1 MVADKLTTADIAAQL
16 ERAGLRP
23 EDWDLAVIVAK
34 ANAWVASNL
43 DELNDPDVATWSV
56 ALQAAHYAEFGK
68 LAAVDFFEQCVVEAG
83 PDTAPWQEL
92 AARADDGDF
101 ATWPPVWQ
109 APKLS
114 GATQE

>member
-1 MVADKLTTADIAAQL
+1 MAADKLTTADVTAQL

-23 EDWDLAVIVAK
+23 EDWDLPVIVAK
-34 ANAWVASNL
+34 ANAWVESNL
-43 DELNDPDVATWSV
+43 DELGDPDVATWSP
-56 ALQAAHYAEFGK
+56 ALQAEHYAEFGK

-83 PDTAPWQEL
+83 PGTAPWQDL

-101 ATWPPVWQ
+101 AAWPPVWQ

-114 GATQE
+114 GMPQE